1 MAPWLPPDDLRVT
14 PPETAVWIAPPHPF
28 DLHEVY
34 LNFRSPRWTW
44 DGSGKVTLWITAD
57 SRYKLWLNGRFH
69 HRGPARSWPHA
80 QKVDVLDITNQLII
94 GENIL
99 AVQVYQP
106 GYSHFSAVHRGAAG
120 LLAWLEVAGEVG
132 LMTNGRWRTS
142 RDDSFASDVPR
153 ISIYGSGIERRDW
166 RKVVAWETAAFNDS
180 HWSPARVVAGANGP
194 IWSGL
199 QKRITPL
206 LEERDAE
213 ITLVEHRLGQAE
225 MSELSHEKAKGLW
238 EETPTLTLPLLGGGD
253 KLPLPLRERA
263 GVRVVSWLYDLGR
276 THTCQG
282 WAEIE
287 NASGGETLAIS
298 YAEKTAADELVISDP
313 TTYCRMRPTDF
324 FTLRPGDQTIEPFAL
339 RGGRYL
345 LFQLIG
351 ADENVQFKPHMRI
364 AQYPLTVTKP
374 LHTGDD
380 LLDGIVAL
388 CENTLHACLQDTFVD
403 CVWRESSQWL
413 GDALPQ
419 ALGLS
424 AMGEDLRPLQT
435 ILLDTAQGIYPD
447 GILPSVAPAEV
458 HAYTIP
464 RYNCMWVELLALYW
478 NHTGDELL
486 VRQLWP
492 TLKQLLAALLAL
504 QNDDGLLVHP
514 PGRRFYIDW
523 SATAQSDPH
532 LVFNLHVVLA
542 LQIAAELAQTFAP
555 ALTAV
560 WQTAATQLQKRCREW
575 FGGNGRF
582 YDDLAH
588 TTTSQLGAAMALL
601 TGAATPAEADRLLDE
616 IIARSLNE
624 RDEHEDGEMVLAS
637 PFMHHYIFESLGG
650 NGRTQAILGIIKL
663 RWGRWVNQGYPT
675 TWENWNVDFP
685 DGSQCHAFSAHP
697 RYHLAKIFNQ
707 KSG

>member
-1 MAPWLPPDDLRVT
+1 MAPWPQPENLQIQA
-14 PPETAVWIAPPHPF
+14 PETAVWIAPPHPF
-28 DLHEVY
+28 DLHEVT
-34 LNFRSPRWTW
+34 LNFRSPSWEW
-44 DGSGKVTLWITAD
+44 DGAGKVILWMTAD
-57 SRYKLWLNGRFH
+57 SRYKLWVNGRFH

-80 QKVDVLDITNQLII
+80 QKMDVLDITNQLVV
-94 GENIL
+94 GKNVL

-106 GYSHFSAVHRGAAG
+106 GYSHFSAVHRAAAG
-120 LLAWLEVAGEVG
+120 LLAWVEVDGAVV
-132 LMTNGRWRTS
+132 LVTNGRWRAS

-153 ISIYGSGIERRDW
+153 ISIYGSGVERRDW
-166 RKVVAWETAAFNDS
+166 RKVEAWETAVFDDS

-206 LEERDAE
+206 LVER
-213 ITLVEHRLGQAE
+213 
-225 MSELSHEKAKGLW
+225 
-238 EETPTLTLPLLGGGD
+238 TPSLALPLRGGGD
-253 KLPLPLRERA
+253 QLPLPLRERA
-263 GVRVVSWLYDLGR
+263 GVRVESWLLDLGR
-276 THTCQG
+276 AYTCQG
-282 WAEIE
+282 WAEVT
-287 NASGGETLAIS
+287 NASGGEQLAIS
-298 YAEKTAADELVISDP
+298 YAEKMADGTLVIADP

-339 RGGRYL
+339 RGGRFV

-351 ADENVQFKPHMRI
+351 AAENVQLTPHVRI
-364 AQYPLTVTKP
+364 AEYPLAITKP
-374 LHTGDD
+374 LTTGDE
-380 LLDGIVAL
+380 LLDGIVTL

-435 ILLDTAQGIYPD
+435 ILLDTAQGITPD

-464 RYNCMWVELLALYW
+464 RYSAMWVELLALYW
-478 NHTGDELL
+478 QQSGDAAL

-492 TLKQLLAALLAL
+492 TLKQVLAALLGL
-504 QNDDGLLVHP
+504 QNEAGLLVHP

-542 LQIAAELAQTFAP
+542 LQIATELAKQFEPKMATF
-555 ALTAV
+555 
-560 WQTAATQLQKRCREW
+560 WQTAAGRLQQRCRDG
-575 FGGNGRF
+575 FVRNGRF

-588 TTTSQLGAAMALL
+588 TTYSQLGAAMALL
-601 TGAATPAEADRLLDE
+601 TNSATPDEADALLDE

-624 RDEHEDGEMVLAS
+624 RDEHEAGEMVLAS
-637 PFMHHYIFESLGG
+637 PFMHHYIFECLGKY
-650 NGRTQAILGIIKL
+650 GRTPASLDIIKL

-697 RYHLAKIFNQ
+697 RYHLAKIFSQ
-707 KSG
+707 

>member
-1 MAPWLPPDDLRVT
+1 MAPWPQPDDWQIQ

-44 DGSGKVTLWITAD
+44 GGSGKVTLWITAD
-57 SRYKLWLNGRFH
+57 SRYKVWLNGRFH

-80 QKVDVLDITNQLII
+80 QKMDVLEITNQLSV
-94 GENIL
+94 GENQI

-106 GYSHFSAVHRGAAG
+106 GYSHFSAVHRAAAG
-120 LLAWLEVAGEVG
+120 LLAWVEVDGEVV
-132 LMTNGRWRTS
+132 LVTNGRWRTI

-166 RKVVAWETAAFNDS
+166 RKVESWQTAAFNDS
-180 HWSPARVVAGANGP
+180 HWSPARVVAGASGP

-199 QKRITPL
+199 QTRLTPQL
-206 LEERDAE
+206 VDRDAE
-213 ITLVEHRLGQAE
+213 ITLVEQRTGQAE
-225 MSELSHEKAKGLW
+225 VGALTHEAVKALW
-238 EETPTLTLPLLGGGD
+238 ETPSLTLPLRGGGD
-253 KLPLPLRERA
+253 QLPPPLRGRA
-263 GVRVVSWLYDLGR
+263 GVGVESWLFDLGR
-276 THTCQG
+276 AHTCQG
-282 WAEIE
+282 WAEIK
-287 NASGGETLAIS
+287 NASGGEQLAIS
-298 YAEKTAADELVISDP
+298 YAEKMADGALVISDP
-313 TTYCRMRPTDF
+313 ATYCRMRPTDF
-324 FTLRPGDQTIEPFAL
+324 FTLRPGDQTIEPFAM
-339 RGGRYL
+339 RGGRYV

-351 ADENVQFKPHMRI
+351 ADETVQLTPHVRL
-364 AQYPLTVTKP
+364 AEYPLTVSKP

-388 CENTLHACLQDTFVD
+388 CENTLHACLQETFVD
-403 CVWRESSQWL
+403 CIWRESSQWL

-464 RYNCMWVELLALYW
+464 RYSAMWVELLALYW
-478 NHTGDELL
+478 QQSGDVAL

-542 LQIAAELAQTFAP
+542 LQIGAELAQTFESE
-555 ALTAV
+555 LVTI
-560 WQTAATQLQKRCREW
+560 WQADAAKLQHRCRDGFW
-575 FGGNGRF
+575 GNGR
-582 YDDLAH
+582 YHDDLAH
-588 TTTSQLGAAMALL
+588 TTYSQLGAAMALL
-601 TGAATPAEADRLLDE
+601 
-616 IIARSLNE
+616 
-624 RDEHEDGEMVLAS
+624 
-637 PFMHHYIFESLGG
+637 
-650 NGRTQAILGIIKL
+650 
-663 RWGRWVNQGYPT
+663 
-675 TWENWNVDFP
+675 
-685 DGSQCHAFSAHP
+685 
-697 RYHLAKIFNQ
+697 
-707 KSG
+707 

>member
-1 MAPWLPPDDLRVT
+1 MVPLLSPDATCLQ

-34 LNFRSPRWTW
+34 LNFRAPLWDW
-44 DGSGKVTLWITAD
+44 DGSGKVILWITAD

-80 QKVDVLDITNQLII
+80 QKVDELDITDQLIM
-94 GENIL
+94 GENQI
-99 AVQVYQP
+99 AAQVYQP
-106 GYSHFSAVHRGAAG
+106 GYSHFSAVHRAAAG
-120 LLAWLEVAGEVG
+120 LLAWLEVDGEIALV
-132 LMTNGRWRTS
+132 TNGRWRAS

-166 RKVVAWETAAFNDS
+166 RKVEDWQTAVFDDS
-180 HWSPARVVAGANGP
+180 HWSLARVVAGANGP

-206 LEERDAE
+206 LEERDAA
-213 ITLVEHRLGQAE
+213 ITLVAHRPGQAE
-225 MSELSHEKAKGLW
+225 MSALTHEKVKALW
-238 EETPTLTLPLLGGGD
+238 ETPTPALPLSGGGSQS
-253 KLPLPLRERA
+253 PPPLRWRVRE
-263 GVRVVSWLYDLGR
+263 GVKSWLYDLGR
-276 THTCQG
+276 AHTCQG
-282 WAEIE
+282 WAEIK
-287 NASGGETLAIS
+287 NASGGEQLAIS
-298 YAEKTAADELVISDP
+298 YAEKTAAGALVISDP

-339 RGGRYL
+339 RGGRYI
-345 LFQLIG
+345 LFQLVG
-351 ADENVQFKPHMRI
+351 AAETVQIRPHVRI
-364 AQYPLTVTKP
+364 AEYPLTVTKP

-380 LLDGIVAL
+380 LLDGIVAM
-388 CENTLHACLQDTFVD
+388 CENTLHACLQETFVD

-424 AMGEDLRPLQT
+424 AMGEDVRPLRT

-464 RYNCMWVELLALYW
+464 RYSGMWVELLAHYW
-478 NHTGDELL
+478 YQTGDAAL
-486 VRQLWP
+486 VGQLWP
-492 TLKQLLAALLAL
+492 TLKQVLAALLAL
-504 QNDDGLLVHP
+504 QNEDGLLVHP

-542 LQIAAELAQTFAP
+542 LQIAAELAQMFEP
-555 ALTAV
+555 EMTAV
-560 WQTAATQLQKRCREW
+560 YHAAAAQLRDTCREKFW
-575 FGGNGRF
+575 GNGRF

-588 TTTSQLGAAMALL
+588 TTHSQLGAAMALL
-601 TGAATPAEADRLLDE
+601 TGTATPAEAGDLLDE

-624 RDEHEDGEMVLAS
+624 RDEHEDGEMVLTS
-637 PFMHHYIFESLGG
+637 PFMHHYIFEALGV
-650 NGRTQAILGIIKL
+650 NGRAQDILDIIKL
-663 RWGRWVNQGYPT
+663 RWGRWVNQGCPT
-675 TWENWNVDFP
+675 TWENWTVDFP
-685 DGSQCHAFSAHP
+685 DGSECHAFSAHP
-697 RYHLAKIFNQ
+697 RYHLAKIFNK

>member
-1 MAPWLPPDDLRVT
+1 MAPWPQPDAWQIQ

-34 LNFRSPRWTW
+34 LNFRSPRWQW
-44 DGSGKVTLWITAD
+44 DGSGEVMLWITAD
-57 SRYKLWLNGRFH
+57 SRYKVWVNGRFH

-80 QKVDVLDITNQLII
+80 QKMDVLEITDQLVV
-94 GENIL
+94 GENQI

-106 GYSHFSAVHRGAAG
+106 GYSHFSAVHRAAAG
-120 LLAWLEVAGEVG
+120 LLAWVVVDGAVG
-132 LMTNGRWRTS
+132 LVTNGRWRAE
-142 RDDSFASDVPR
+142 RDLSFASNVPR

-166 RKVVAWETAAFNDS
+166 RKVESWQTAAFDDS

-199 QKRITPL
+199 QKRLTPQL
-206 LEERDAE
+206 VERDAK
-213 ITLVEHRLGQAE
+213 IALVDHRVGSAE
-225 MSELSHEKAKGLW
+225 VSKLTHETVKALW
-238 EETPTLTLPLLGGGD
+238 ETPSLTLPLRGGGD
-253 KLPLPLRERA
+253 QLPPPLRGRA
-263 GVRVVSWLYDLGR
+263 GVGVESWLFDLGR
-276 THTCQG
+276 ASTCQG
-282 WAEIE
+282 WAEVK
-287 NASGGETLAIS
+287 NASGGEQLAIS
-298 YAEKTAADELVISDP
+298 YAEKMADGALVISDP

-324 FTLRPGDQTIEPFAL
+324 FTLRPGDQTIEPFAM
-339 RGGRYL
+339 RGGRYV

-351 ADENVQFKPHMRI
+351 ADETVQLTPHVRL
-364 AQYPLTVTKP
+364 AEYPLTVSKP
-374 LHTGDD
+374 LRTGDD

-388 CENTLHACLQDTFVD
+388 CENTLHACLQETFVD

-464 RYNCMWVELLALYW
+464 RYSAMWVELLALYW
-478 NHTGDELL
+478 QQSGDAAL

-542 LQIAAELAQTFAP
+542 LQIGAELAQTFEP
-555 ALTAV
+555 KMVTI
-560 WQTAATQLQKRCREW
+560 WQVAADKLQQRCRKW
-575 FGGNGRF
+575 FVGNGRF
-582 YDDLAH
+582 HDDLAH
-588 TTTSQLGAAMALL
+588 TTLLPAGRSDGPAHWHRQPRRSRCAAGRNHCPLPERAGRARGRGDGAGQSVYA
-601 TGAATPAEADRLLDE
+601 
-616 IIARSLNE
+616 SLY
-624 RDEHEDGEMVLAS
+624 
-637 PFMHHYIFESLGG
+637 F
-650 NGRTQAILGIIKL
+650 
-663 RWGRWVNQGYPT
+663 
-675 TWENWNVDFP
+675 
-685 DGSQCHAFSAHP
+685 
-697 RYHLAKIFNQ
+697 
-707 KSG
+707 